1 MRLTLMTLLCCAFVP
16 ALACGAGGGAQNS
29 NAQRPAATPT
39 PAPTAAA
46 AAPLP
51 RSATCALISDE
62 EVKEVQGEAPA
73 DAQGSE
79 HLAGGLSMS
88 QCFYRLPTFANSINL
103 EVVRAAPNAEAGAL
117 KEYWRKRFHP
127 EAVEERERRREL
139 KEERERER
147 EQQLERERAAGQVRE
162 GGHGEKEEEEGAEDE
177 EEARPRRVP
186 GLGEE
191 AYTTWNR
198 RAVMLYVLKG
208 DAVVRVSLSGPE
220 ERPARLKKAE
230 ALAAKALKR
239 L

>member
-1 MRLTLMTLLCCAFVP
+1 MRLKTLTLLLC
-16 ALACGAGGGAQNS
+16 ALAAGCGAS
-29 NAQRPAATPT
+29 RNANAPAPTPT
-39 PAPTAAA
+39 PAPTAVAA

-51 RSATCALISDE
+51 RSATCALLSDE
-62 EVKEVQGEAPA
+62 EVREVQGEAPA

-88 QCFYRLPTFANSINL
+88 QCFYRLPTFARSVNL
-103 EVVRAAPNAEAGAL
+103 EVVRAARGADAGAL

-127 EAVEERERRREL
+127 EAVEARERGREL

-147 EQQLERERAAGQVRE
+147 EEMLERERAAGQVRE
-162 GGHGEKEEEEGAEDE
+162 GGHGEKEEEGGE
-177 EEARPRRVP
+177 EEEDSRPQRVH

-191 AYTTWNR
+191 AYLTGNERTST
-198 RAVMLYVLKG
+198 LSVLKG
-208 DAVVRVSLSGPE
+208 DAVLRLSLSGPE
-220 ERPARLKKAE
+220 ERPARLKRAS

>member
-1 MRLTLMTLLCCAFVP
+1 MRLTTMTFLLCVLIF
-16 ALACGAGGGAQNS
+16 ALACGGGGTQNANTPPPS
-29 NAQRPAATPT
+29 ATQTPGAAS
-39 PAPTAAA
+39 
-46 AAPLP
+46 AAPALP

-62 EVKEVQGEAPA
+62 EVREVQGEAPS

-88 QCFYRLPTFANSINL
+88 QCFYRLPTFTKSVNL
-103 EVVRAAPNAEAGAL
+103 EVVRAVPNASAGVL

-147 EQQLERERAAGQVRE
+147 EQQLEREREAGQVRE
-162 GGHGEKEEEEGAEDE
+162 GGQGEKEEEEGGEDE
-177 EEARPRRVP
+177 EEERPRRVP

-191 AYTTWNR
+191 AYMTWNR

>member
-1 MRLTLMTLLCCAFVP
+1 MRLTTMTLVLCALIS
-16 ALACGAGGGAQNS
+16 ALACGGGGTQNANTPPPS
-29 NAQRPAATPT
+29 ATPT
-39 PAPTAAA
+39 PVAAA
-46 AAPLP
+46 AAPALP

-62 EVKEVQGEAPA
+62 EVREVQGEAPV

-88 QCFYRLPTFANSINL
+88 QCFYRLPTFVRSVNF
-103 EVVRAAPNAEAGAL
+103 EVVRAAPNAGAGAL

-127 EAVEERERRREL
+127 EAVEEREREREL
-139 KEERERER
+139 KEESERERER
-147 EQQLERERAAGQVRE
+147 MLERERAAGQVRE
-162 GGHGEKEEEEGAEDE
+162 GGHGENEEEEGGAEDE

-191 AYTTWNR
+191 AYMTWNR
-198 RAVMLYVLKG
+198 RALMLYVLKG